1 MLDIHKK
8 IIEFAQ
14 YHQSFGNRVCHYVGI
29 PLITIAVLG
38 ALASVDFT
46 IIIGERTIII
56 DLALILLIVTLVYDL
71 SLSKSI
77 AAGVFIAGLTAYAI
91 ARQLSVSVLI
101 FLFIIGWIM
110 QITGHRYFER
120 NNPAFT
126 DNLVHLFVGPR
137 WLINELLSAM
147 KSSRS

>member
-8 IIEFAQ
+8 IIEFAR

-38 ALASVDFT
+38 ALASVEFT
-46 IIIGERTIII
+46 IIIGERSIII
-56 DLALILLIVTLVYDL
+56 DLALILLIVTLVIDL

-101 FLFIIGWIM
+101 IIFIIGWIM
-110 QITGHRYFER
+110 QITGHRYYER

-147 KSSRS
+147 KSSR